1 MRTHTKHFWMT
12 IYLVLGFLPSWG
24 KAKEFRAATGWV
36 DVTPPPGMDLWGYG
50 VNSRTTRV
58 EVRAG
63 EAIVNHAL
71 VTIHKMLGKLK
82 DLPVQ

>member
-1 MRTHTKHFWMT
+1 
-12 IYLVLGFLPSWG
+12 
-24 KAKEFRAATGWV
+24 V
-36 DVTPPPGMDLWGYG
+36 DVTPPPGMDFWGYG
-50 VNSRTTRV
+50 ADSLTTRV

-63 EAIVNHAL
+63 EAIVNHAS

>member
-1 MRTHTKHFWMT
+1 MT

-24 KAKEFRAATGWV
+24 KAREFRAATDQV
-36 DVTPPPGMDLWGYG
+36 AITPPPGMDLWGYG
-50 VNSRTTRV
+50 ANSRTTRV
-58 EVRAG
+58 EGGAG